1 MPYDKELIA
10 HKLIR
15 WEHYLNNYKLP
26 AWKELPDI
34 GLYMDQ
40 VIALLGQYLDFIPME
55 DSKDKPVTPTTINN
69 YVRLKVMP
77 APEKRKYY
85 RVHIAFLIM
94 IFTLKQ
100 GISINGL
107 QQLLPSTADEEEIK
121 NFYTSYVERLQEV
134 GNFYTAQ
141 TRAAVQD
148 ILDPQVTDEGV
159 VENVIIQSILQSG
172 FSRIMAEKLLH
183 LQDADPERVLELE
196 KISDGRGR
204 HPLGQL
210 PEKEETSMIFDTH
223 AHYDDEAFDP
233 DRDAVLSA
241 LPAAGVGLVL
251 CPGCDLDTSRQSI
264 QLAEAYPHVYAA
276 AGVHPEDALG
286 LPVDWLD
293 QVAEMT
299 RHPKVKAIGEIGLD
313 YYWKE
318 VPRDLQKEVFR
329 AQLQLAKVLDL
340 PVIVH
345 DREAHADCLA
355 IVREFPGVRGVFHCY
370 SGSAEDAKTLVK
382 LGWHLSF
389 TGTITFKNARKA
401 PEVIAAVPLE
411 RIMVETDAPYMAPTP
426 FRGKR
431 CDSRYVYRMAETI
444 AEIKGLTPAEVEQA
458 TTENGKALFA
468 IP

>member
-1 MPYDKELIA
+1 ML
-10 HKLIR
+10 
-15 WEHYLNNYKLP
+15 
-26 AWKELPDI
+26 
-34 GLYMDQ
+34 
-40 VIALLGQYLDFIPME
+40 
-55 DSKDKPVTPTTINN
+55 
-69 YVRLKVMP
+69 
-77 APEKRKYY
+77 
-85 RVHIAFLIM
+85 
-94 IFTLKQ
+94 
-100 GISINGL
+100 
-107 QQLLPSTADEEEIK
+107 
-121 NFYTSYVERLQEV
+121 
-134 GNFYTAQ
+134 
-141 TRAAVQD
+141 
-148 ILDPQVTDEGV
+148 
-159 VENVIIQSILQSG
+159 
-172 FSRIMAEKLLH
+172 
-183 LQDADPERVLELE
+183 
-196 KISDGRGR
+196 
-204 HPLGQL
+204 
-210 PEKEETSMIFDTH
+210 FDTH
-223 AHYDDEAFDP
+223 AHYYAEAFDP

-382 LGWHLSF
+382 LGWHAVLHRDHHLQKRPEGPGGHRGSAFGADHGGNRRPLHGPHPLSGQAVRLPLCLPNGGDHCGDQGAHPGGSGAGHHGEWQGALRHSI
-389 TGTITFKNARKA
+389 TGGPSGPEDFWGGVFRARG
-401 PEVIAAVPLE
+401 
-411 RIMVETDAPYMAPTP
+411 Y
-426 FRGKR
+426 
-431 CDSRYVYRMAETI
+431 CD
-444 AEIKGLTPAEVEQA
+444 L
-458 TTENGKALFA
+458 
-468 IP
+468 